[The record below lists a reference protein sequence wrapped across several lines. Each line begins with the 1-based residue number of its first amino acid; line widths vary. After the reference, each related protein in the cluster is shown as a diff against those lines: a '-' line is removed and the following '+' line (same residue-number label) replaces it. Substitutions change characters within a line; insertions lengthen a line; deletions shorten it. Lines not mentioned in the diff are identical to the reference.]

1 MKKKCIRALLG
12 LALTAIAF
20 AASAQYQPH
29 NSIYLGAS
37 VGNAHYTN
45 GCSFGP
51 PPCDDR
57 DTSGRFFAGLQFN
70 RWLAIETGWAT
81 FGKLAVGGTDIKASA
96 ADFVGVL
103 TVPVEGRFAAFLKG
117 GVYHGDMKS
126 TSVDTRKDGGTFGW
140 GLQYNAG
147 ERAAL
152 RAEWQRYARMGG
164 NSIPET
170 THIDFLS
177 IGLLI
182 RLR

>member
-20 AASAQYQPH
+20 AASAQYEPH

-37 VGNAHYTN
+37 AGSAHYTN

-57 DTSGRFFAGLQFN
+57 DTAARFFAGLQFN
-70 RWLAIETGWAT
+70 RWLAIEAGWGT
-81 FGKLAVGGTDIKASA
+81 FGKLAVGGTEIKASA
-96 ADFVGVL
+96 ADLVGVL
-103 TVPVEGRFAAFLKG
+103 SVPVEGRFSAFLKAG
-117 GVYHGDMKS
+117 AYHGNMKA
-126 TSVDTRKDGGTFGW
+126 TGVDTRKDGGTFGW

-152 RAEWQRYARMGG
+152 RAEWQPYARMGG